1 MRRILPIRKTR
12 QKKEKAC
19 WKETSILQYVSGTGR
34 NHLEDASKRR
44 FFSSSLNDE

>member
-1 MRRILPIRKTR
+1 MKKILPIRKTR

-19 WKETSILQYVSGTGR
+19 RKEASMLQHVSGNGR
-34 NHLEDASKRR
+34 NYLEDASKRR